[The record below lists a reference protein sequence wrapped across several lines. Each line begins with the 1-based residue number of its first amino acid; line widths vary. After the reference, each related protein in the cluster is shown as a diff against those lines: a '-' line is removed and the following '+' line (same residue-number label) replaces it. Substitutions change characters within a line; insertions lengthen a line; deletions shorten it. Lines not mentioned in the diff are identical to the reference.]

1 MYQLNPA
8 SLDIESNKDDIKSIY
23 KRSNTNSKTYKN
35 KKNVNF
41 AEDAQNGNSKTKI
54 NSILSKLHIND
65 ENIEYDDN
73 DENNFRQYHND
84 EKDFLENDKIL
95 KSSTVNKPITNKVS
109 NYESES
115 YSDPKKILSNFD
127 DSYQDN
133 LVYYNNENNPVSYNN
148 NINSSQ
154 DNKELLSK
162 LEYIIQLLEQ
172 QHNEK
177 TNHIVEELILY
188 LFLGIFIIFVLDSFS
203 KATKY
208 TR

>member
-8 SLDIESNKDDIKSIY
+8 SLDIESNKDEIKSIY

-41 AEDAQNGNSKTKI
+41 AENTQNTNSKSNI

-65 ENIEYDDN
+65 ENTEYDDN
-73 DENNFRQYHND
+73 DENNFRQYHTD
-84 EKDFLENDKIL
+84 DKDFLENDKIL
-95 KSSTVNKPITNKVS
+95 QENTLNKPVLNKTS
-109 NYESES
+109 NVNES
-115 YSDPKKILSNFD
+115 YSDPKKILSNFE

-133 LVYYNNENNPVSYNN
+133 LVYYNNINEPVSYNN
-148 NINSSQ
+148 NTNSNYN
-154 DNKELLSK
+154 NKELLSK
-162 LEYIIQLLEQ
+162 LEYIIQLLEE

>member
-8 SLDIESNKDDIKSIY
+8 SLDIESNKDEIKSIY

-41 AEDAQNGNSKTKI
+41 AENTQNTNSKSNI

-65 ENIEYDDN
+65 ENTEYDDN
-73 DENNFRQYHND
+73 DENNFRQYHTD
-84 EKDFLENDKIL
+84 EKDYLENDKIL
-95 KSSTVNKPITNKVS
+95 QENTLNKPVLNKTS
-109 NYESES
+109 NVNES
-115 YSDPKKILSNFD
+115 YSDPKKILSNFE

-133 LVYYNNENNPVSYNN
+133 LVYYNNINQPVSYNN
-148 NINSSQ
+148 TNSNY

-162 LEYIIQLLEQ
+162 LEYIIQLLEE